1 MDEKEVNTI
10 IKKART
16 FLNGIRNYTQDQD
29 INQRISTITANMART
44 VGYRIANDPTFRNLK
59 NSPIRQEI
67 KKQLISE
74 MINQRVFERVRDK
87 KEPSKVAEKLSQAI
101 IDELA
106 SLDWSNDKAKLFIE
120 SICMIHETEAGRI
133 KVF

>member
-16 FLNGIRNYTQDQD
+16 FLSGIRNYTQDQD
-29 INQRISTITANMART
+29 INQRIHTITANMART

-59 NSPIRQEI
+59 NSLIRQEI

-74 MINQRVFERVRDK
+74 MINQRVFEKIRDK
-87 KEPSKVAEKLSQAI
+87 REPSKVAEKLSQAI
-101 IDELA
+101 INELA
-106 SLDWSNDKAKLFIE
+106 SLDWSNEKAKLFIE
-120 SICMIHETEAGRI
+120 SICMIYETEARGI